1 MRLDETEATTVAEE
15 MAVAARAEGDLVIAA
30 VFGCGA
36 AAGNE
41 IRVMVD
47 PQSYSGM
54 IAAISGLDPLERSQ
68 IVQRVQDDLRAL
80 QESPEI
86 TMLDEARQ
94 QDLFEAVTT
103 LAALGEAAGE
113 EFGTGAGLFDL
124 RRDAETGAQ

>member
-1 MRLDETEATTVAEE
+1 MRLEETEAASVAEE
-15 MAVAARAEGDLVIAA
+15 MTVAARADGDLVIAA
-30 VFGCGA
+30 VFGCGV

-54 IAAISGLDPLERSQ
+54 IEAVTGLDVLERGQ

-86 TMLDEARQ
+86 TMLDDAQQ

-103 LAALGEAAGE
+103 LAALAEVAGE
-113 EFGTGAGLFDL
+113 DLGPGAGLFDL
-124 RRDAETGAQ
+124 RRDAEAGTQ